1 MIRLRLLKAY
11 FLDIGLCLCFASY
24 RPLLYDHNILFH
36 LSVIFDCGRGGEE
49 GDRNSIWKNVLVMAK
64 QNERT
69 TISRNGERHEIYG
82 FKTVFSDLD
91 SQKRAITL

>member
-11 FLDIGLCLCFASY
+11 FLDIGLCLFFASY

-36 LSVIFDCGRGGEE
+36 LSVIFDCGRGEE

-64 QNERT
+64 HNKRT
-69 TISRNGERHEIYG
+69 AISRNGERHEIYG